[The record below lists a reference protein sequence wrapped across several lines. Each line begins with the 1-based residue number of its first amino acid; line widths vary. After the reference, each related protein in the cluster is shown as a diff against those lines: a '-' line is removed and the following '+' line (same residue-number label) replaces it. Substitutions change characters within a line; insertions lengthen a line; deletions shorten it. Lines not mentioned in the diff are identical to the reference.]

1 MEILLLITFIAI
13 IIGVIV
19 IKTKLSDNLKM
30 IISIISGT
38 ILVVWFWVIMDG
50 LIYWK
55 IIVAVV
61 VAGSLFTLF
70 RTMKKNREKQ

>member
-1 MEILLLITFIAI
+1 MEILLLIAFIAVI
-13 IIGVIV
+13 SVVIV
-19 IKTKLSDNLKM
+19 IRTRLSDNLKM

-38 ILVVWFWVIMDG
+38 ILVIWFWVIMDG

-61 VAGSLFTLF
+61 VIGSLFTLF
-70 RTMKKNREKQ
+70 RAMRKNRKN